1 MLKIKMIAHK
11 GKPNKSGRVP
21 ILMQLTIGQQTCHI
35 STKQNILPEKWGD
48 GKPIGHTR
56 EDQAITAVLEEI
68 RTKAYNKF
76 LQLQGQNINVTPERL
91 KQALLG
97 KDQVQPRG
105 YVEIF
110 DQWLVEYSKM
120 VGITTSKR
128 TLDKYIL
135 VRNRLQ
141 DYIASQLGVKDIS
154 LEEVT
159 PKFLSNFDNYLRV
172 EYNMANNHA
181 MKIRQKLRTIYKVAI
196 DNGWVSKNP
205 FSTVKIHFDPVER
218 DVLTKSELT
227 ALIQTDMIFDRLEK
241 MRDVFVFACFTG
253 LAHCDVA
260 GLTKEN
266 IITDEAGQVWL
277 KTHRQK
283 TSEVVDIP
291 LLEIPQLIIKKY
303 QGIKE
308 LNGKLLPTLTNSCSN
323 LYLKEVAVRCGINKT
338 LTFHMARHTFATT
351 VTLSNG
357 VPIES
362 VAKMLG
368 HRNIRTTQI
377 YAKVI
382 KDKLAEDQTA
392 TILKSISLCL
402 GNFLIF
408 TNPLFNANTPQG
420 RNILNHC

>member
-266 IITDEAGQVWL
+266 IITDESGQVWL

-303 QGIKE
+303 QGMKE
-308 LNGKLLPTLTNSCSN
+308 LNGRLLPTLTNSCSN

-382 KDKLAEDQTA
+382 KDKLAEDMNNLATRICGDYSIQTSN
-392 TILKSISLCL
+392 ISIHIS
-402 GNFLIF
+402 
-408 TNPLFNANTPQG
+408 
-420 RNILNHC
+420 

>member
-76 LQLQGQNINVTPERL
+76 LQLQAQNINVTPERL

-303 QGIKE
+303 QGMKE

-382 KDKLAEDQTA
+382 KDKLAEDMNNLATRICGDYSIQTSN
-392 TILKSISLCL
+392 ISIHIS
-402 GNFLIF
+402 
-408 TNPLFNANTPQG
+408 
-420 RNILNHC
+420 

>member
-196 DNGWVSKNP
+196 DNGWVGKNP

-303 QGIKE
+303 QGMKE

-382 KDKLAEDQTA
+382 KDKLAEDMNNLATRICGDYSIQTSN
-392 TILKSISLCL
+392 IVIHIS
-402 GNFLIF
+402 
-408 TNPLFNANTPQG
+408 
-420 RNILNHC
+420 

>member
-159 PKFLSNFDNYLRV
+159 PKFLSNFDNYLRI

-303 QGIKE
+303 QGMKE

-382 KDKLAEDQTA
+382 KDKLAEDMNNLATRICGDYSIQTSNIA
-392 TILKSISLCL
+392 IHIS
-402 GNFLIF
+402 
-408 TNPLFNANTPQG
+408 
-420 RNILNHC
+420 

>member
-76 LQLQGQNINVTPERL
+76 LQMQGQNINVTPERL

-218 DVLTKSELT
+218 DVLTKSELA
-227 ALIQTDMIFDRLEK
+227 ALIQTDMIFDRLDK

-260 GLTKEN
+260 ALTKEN

-291 LLEIPQLIIKKY
+291 LLEIPQFIIKKY
-303 QGIKE
+303 QGMKE

-377 YAKVI
+377 YAKII
-382 KDKLAEDQTA
+382 KDKLAEDMSKLATRICGDYSIQTNNIA
-392 TILKSISLCL
+392 IHIS
-402 GNFLIF
+402 
-408 TNPLFNANTPQG
+408 
-420 RNILNHC
+420 

>member
-1 MLKIKMIAHK
+1 MRTEMLKIKMIAHK

-218 DVLTKSELT
+218 DVLTKSELA
-227 ALIQTDMIFDRLEK
+227 ALIQTDMEIDRLEK

-303 QGIKE
+303 QGMKE

-377 YAKVI
+377 YAKII
-382 KDKLAEDQTA
+382 KDKLAEDMSKLATRICGDYSIQTSNIA
-392 TILKSISLCL
+392 IHIS
-402 GNFLIF
+402 
-408 TNPLFNANTPQG
+408 
-420 RNILNHC
+420 

>member
-1 MLKIKMIAHK
+1 MRTEMLKIKMIAHK

-76 LQLQGQNINVTPERL
+76 LQLQAQNINVTPERL

-218 DVLTKSELT
+218 DVLTKSELA
-227 ALIQTDMIFDRLEK
+227 ALIQTDMEIDRLEK

-303 QGIKE
+303 QGMKE

-377 YAKVI
+377 YAKII
-382 KDKLAEDQTA
+382 KDKLAEDMNNLATRICGDYSIQTSNIA
-392 TILKSISLCL
+392 IHIS
-402 GNFLIF
+402 
-408 TNPLFNANTPQG
+408 
-420 RNILNHC
+420 

>member
-196 DNGWVSKNP
+196 DNGLVSKNP

-303 QGIKE
+303 QGMKE

-382 KDKLAEDQTA
+382 KDKLAEDMSKLA
-392 TILKSISLCL
+392 TRICGDYSIQMS
-402 GNFLIF
+402 
-408 TNPLFNANTPQG
+408 
-420 RNILNHC
+420 NIAIHIS

>member
-227 ALIQTDMIFDRLEK
+227 ALIQTDMIFDRLDK

-303 QGIKE
+303 QGMKE

-377 YAKVI
+377 YAKII
-382 KDKLAEDQTA
+382 KDKLAEDMSKLATRICGDYSIQTSNIA
-392 TILKSISLCL
+392 IHIS
-402 GNFLIF
+402 
-408 TNPLFNANTPQG
+408 
-420 RNILNHC
+420 

>member
-227 ALIQTDMIFDRLEK
+227 ALIQTNMIFDRLEK

-266 IITDEAGQVWL
+266 IITDESGQVWL

-303 QGIKE
+303 QGMKE

-382 KDKLAEDQTA
+382 KDKLAEDMNNLATRICGDYSIQTSNIA
-392 TILKSISLCL
+392 IHIS
-402 GNFLIF
+402 
-408 TNPLFNANTPQG
+408 
-420 RNILNHC
+420 

>member
-105 YVEIF
+105 YIEIF

-205 FSTVKIHFDPVER
+205 FSTVKIHFEPVER

-303 QGIKE
+303 QGMKE

-382 KDKLAEDQTA
+382 KDKLAEDMSNLATRICGDYSIQTSNIA
-392 TILKSISLCL
+392 IHIS
-402 GNFLIF
+402 
-408 TNPLFNANTPQG
+408 
-420 RNILNHC
+420 

>member
-159 PKFLSNFDNYLRV
+159 PKFLSNFDNYLRI

-218 DVLTKSELT
+218 DVLTKSELA

-241 MRDVFVFACFTG
+241 MRDIFVFACFTG

-303 QGIKE
+303 QGMKE

-377 YAKVI
+377 YAKII
-382 KDKLAEDQTA
+382 KDKLAEDMSKLATRICGDYSIQTSNIA
-392 TILKSISLCL
+392 IHIS
-402 GNFLIF
+402 
-408 TNPLFNANTPQG
+408 
-420 RNILNHC
+420 

>member
-76 LQLQGQNINVTPERL
+76 LQLQGQNINVTLERL

-303 QGIKE
+303 QGMKE

-382 KDKLAEDQTA
+382 KDKLAEDMNNLATRICGDYSIQTSN
-392 TILKSISLCL
+392 ISIHIS
-402 GNFLIF
+402 
-408 TNPLFNANTPQG
+408 
-420 RNILNHC
+420 

>member
-76 LQLQGQNINVTPERL
+76 LQLQAQNINVTPERL

-218 DVLTKSELT
+218 DVLTKSELA

-241 MRDVFVFACFTG
+241 MRDIFVFACFTG

-303 QGIKE
+303 QGMKE

-377 YAKVI
+377 YAKII
-382 KDKLAEDQTA
+382 KDKLAEDMSKLATRICGDYSIQTSNIA
-392 TILKSISLCL
+392 IHIS
-402 GNFLIF
+402 
-408 TNPLFNANTPQG
+408 
-420 RNILNHC
+420 

>member
-141 DYIASQLGVKDIS
+141 DYIVSQLGVKDIS

-205 FSTVKIHFDPVER
+205 FSTVKIHFEPVER

-303 QGIKE
+303 EGMKE

-382 KDKLAEDQTA
+382 KDKLAEDMNNLATRICGDYSIQTSN
-392 TILKSISLCL
+392 ISIHIS
-402 GNFLIF
+402 
-408 TNPLFNANTPQG
+408 
-420 RNILNHC
+420 

>member
-181 MKIRQKLRTIYKVAI
+181 MKIRQKLRTIYRVAI

-218 DVLTKSELT
+218 DVLTKSELA

-303 QGIKE
+303 QGMKE

-382 KDKLAEDQTA
+382 KDKLAEDMNNLATRICGDYSIQTSNIA
-392 TILKSISLCL
+392 IHIS
-402 GNFLIF
+402 
-408 TNPLFNANTPQG
+408 
-420 RNILNHC
+420 

>member
-56 EDQAITAVLEEI
+56 EDQAITTVLEEI

-303 QGIKE
+303 QGMKE

-382 KDKLAEDQTA
+382 KDKLAEDMNNLATRICGDYSIQTSNIA
-392 TILKSISLCL
+392 IHIS
-402 GNFLIF
+402 
-408 TNPLFNANTPQG
+408 
-420 RNILNHC
+420 

>member
-291 LLEIPQLIIKKY
+291 LLEIPQLIIRKY
-303 QGIKE
+303 QGMKE

-357 VPIES
+357 VPMES

-382 KDKLAEDQTA
+382 KDKLAEDMNNLATRICGDYSIQTSNIA
-392 TILKSISLCL
+392 IHIS
-402 GNFLIF
+402 
-408 TNPLFNANTPQG
+408 
-420 RNILNHC
+420 

>member
-218 DVLTKSELT
+218 DVLTKSELA
-227 ALIQTDMIFDRLEK
+227 ALIQTDMVFDRLEK
-241 MRDVFVFACFTG
+241 MRDVFAFACFTG

-303 QGIKE
+303 QGMKE

-382 KDKLAEDQTA
+382 KDKLAEDMNNLATRICGDYSIQTSN
-392 TILKSISLCL
+392 ISIHIS
-402 GNFLIF
+402 
-408 TNPLFNANTPQG
+408 
-420 RNILNHC
+420 

>member
-205 FSTVKIHFDPVER
+205 FSTVKIHFEPVER

-303 QGIKE
+303 QGMKE

-377 YAKVI
+377 YAKII
-382 KDKLAEDQTA
+382 KDKLAEDMNNLATRICGDYSIQTSNIA
-392 TILKSISLCL
+392 IHIS
-402 GNFLIF
+402 
-408 TNPLFNANTPQG
+408 
-420 RNILNHC
+420 

>member
-1 MLKIKMIAHK
+1 MRTEMLKIKMIAHK

-159 PKFLSNFDNYLRV
+159 PKFLSSFDNYLRV

-205 FSTVKIHFDPVER
+205 FSTVKIHFEPVER

-303 QGIKE
+303 QGMKE

-382 KDKLAEDQTA
+382 KDKLAEDMSNLATRICGDYSIQTSNIA
-392 TILKSISLCL
+392 IHIS
-402 GNFLIF
+402 
-408 TNPLFNANTPQG
+408 
-420 RNILNHC
+420 

>member
-159 PKFLSNFDNYLRV
+159 PKFLSNFDNYLRI

-218 DVLTKSELT
+218 DVLTKSELA

-241 MRDVFVFACFTG
+241 MRDIFVFACFTG

-303 QGIKE
+303 QGMKE

-382 KDKLAEDQTA
+382 KDKLAEDMNNLATRICGDYSIQTSNIA
-392 TILKSISLCL
+392 IHIS
-402 GNFLIF
+402 
-408 TNPLFNANTPQG
+408 
-420 RNILNHC
+420 

>member
-1 MLKIKMIAHK
+1 MRTEMLKIKMIAHK

-205 FSTVKIHFDPVER
+205 FSTVKIHFEPVER

-283 TSEVVDIP
+283 TSEMVDIP

-303 QGIKE
+303 QGMKE

-377 YAKVI
+377 YAKII
-382 KDKLAEDQTA
+382 KDKLAEDMSKLATRICGDYSIQTSNIA
-392 TILKSISLCL
+392 IHIS
-402 GNFLIF
+402 
-408 TNPLFNANTPQG
+408 
-420 RNILNHC
+420 

>member
-1 MLKIKMIAHK
+1 MRTEMLKIKMIAHK

-159 PKFLSNFDNYLRV
+159 PKFLSSFDNYLRV

-266 IITDEAGQVWL
+266 IITDESGQVWL

-303 QGIKE
+303 QGMKE

-382 KDKLAEDQTA
+382 KDKLAEDMNNLATRICGDYSIQTSN
-392 TILKSISLCL
+392 ISIHIS
-402 GNFLIF
+402 
-408 TNPLFNANTPQG
+408 
-420 RNILNHC
+420 

>member
-218 DVLTKSELT
+218 DVLTKSELA

-303 QGIKE
+303 QGMKE

-382 KDKLAEDQTA
+382 KDKLAEDMNNLATRICGDYSIQTSNIA
-392 TILKSISLCL
+392 IHIS
-402 GNFLIF
+402 
-408 TNPLFNANTPQG
+408 
-420 RNILNHC
+420 

>member
-303 QGIKE
+303 QSMKE

-382 KDKLAEDQTA
+382 KDKLAEDMNNLATRICGDYSIQTSN
-392 TILKSISLCL
+392 ISIHIS
-402 GNFLIF
+402 
-408 TNPLFNANTPQG
+408 
-420 RNILNHC
+420 

>member
-1 MLKIKMIAHK
+1 MRTEMLKIKMIAHK

-159 PKFLSNFDNYLRV
+159 PKFLSSFDNYLRV

-218 DVLTKSELT
+218 DVLTKSELA

-241 MRDVFVFACFTG
+241 MRDIFVFACFTG

-303 QGIKE
+303 QGMKE

-377 YAKVI
+377 YAKII
-382 KDKLAEDQTA
+382 KDKLAEDMSKLATRICGDYSIQTSNIA
-392 TILKSISLCL
+392 IHIS
-402 GNFLIF
+402 
-408 TNPLFNANTPQG
+408 
-420 RNILNHC
+420 

>member
-76 LQLQGQNINVTPERL
+76 LQLQAQNINVTPERL

-181 MKIRQKLRTIYKVAI
+181 MKIRQKLRTIYRVAI

-218 DVLTKSELT
+218 DVLTKSELA

-303 QGIKE
+303 QGMKE

-377 YAKVI
+377 YAKII
-382 KDKLAEDQTA
+382 KDKLAEDMSKLATRICGDYSIQTSNIA
-392 TILKSISLCL
+392 IHIS
-402 GNFLIF
+402 
-408 TNPLFNANTPQG
+408 
-420 RNILNHC
+420 

>member
-1 MLKIKMIAHK
+1 MRTEMLKIKMIAHK

-227 ALIQTDMIFDRLEK
+227 ALIQTDMIFDRLDK

-303 QGIKE
+303 QGMKE

-382 KDKLAEDQTA
+382 KDKLAEDMSNLATRICGDYSIQTSNIA
-392 TILKSISLCL
+392 IHIS
-402 GNFLIF
+402 
-408 TNPLFNANTPQG
+408 
-420 RNILNHC
+420 

>member
-1 MLKIKMIAHK
+1 MRTEMLKIKMIAHK

-218 DVLTKSELT
+218 DVLTKSELA

-303 QGIKE
+303 QGMKE

-377 YAKVI
+377 YAKII
-382 KDKLAEDQTA
+382 KDKLAEDMSKLSTRICGDYSIQTSNIA
-392 TILKSISLCL
+392 IHIS
-402 GNFLIF
+402 
-408 TNPLFNANTPQG
+408 
-420 RNILNHC
+420 

>member
-1 MLKIKMIAHK
+1 MRTEMLKIKMIAHK

-303 QGIKE
+303 QGMKE

-382 KDKLAEDQTA
+382 KDKLAEDMNNLATRICGDYSIQTSN
-392 TILKSISLCL
+392 ISIHIS
-402 GNFLIF
+402 
-408 TNPLFNANTPQG
+408 
-420 RNILNHC
+420 

>member
-1 MLKIKMIAHK
+1 MRTEMLKIKMIAHK

-218 DVLTKSELT
+218 DVLTKLELT

-266 IITDEAGQVWL
+266 IITDEDGQVWL

-303 QGIKE
+303 QGMKE

-382 KDKLAEDQTA
+382 KDKLAEDMNNLATRICGDYSIQTSN
-392 TILKSISLCL
+392 ISIHIS
-402 GNFLIF
+402 
-408 TNPLFNANTPQG
+408 
-420 RNILNHC
+420 

>member
-76 LQLQGQNINVTPERL
+76 LQLQAQNINVTPERL

-205 FSTVKIHFDPVER
+205 FSTVKIHFEPVER

-303 QGIKE
+303 QGMKE

-377 YAKVI
+377 YAKII
-382 KDKLAEDQTA
+382 KDKLAEDMNNLATRICGDYSIQTSNIA
-392 TILKSISLCL
+392 IHIS
-402 GNFLIF
+402 
-408 TNPLFNANTPQG
+408 
-420 RNILNHC
+420 

>member
-277 KTHRQK
+277 KPHRQK

-303 QGIKE
+303 QGMKE

-382 KDKLAEDQTA
+382 KDKLAEDMNNLATRICGDYSIQTSNIA
-392 TILKSISLCL
+392 IHIS
-402 GNFLIF
+402 
-408 TNPLFNANTPQG
+408 
-420 RNILNHC
+420 

>member
-303 QGIKE
+303 QGMKE

-338 LTFHMARHTFATT
+338 LTFHIARHTFATT

-377 YAKVI
+377 YAKII
-382 KDKLAEDQTA
+382 KDKLAEDMSKLATRICGDYSIQTSNIA
-392 TILKSISLCL
+392 IHIS
-402 GNFLIF
+402 
-408 TNPLFNANTPQG
+408 
-420 RNILNHC
+420 

>member
-11 GKPNKSGRVP
+11 GKPNKFGRVP

-303 QGIKE
+303 QGMKE

-382 KDKLAEDQTA
+382 KDKLAEDMNNLATRICGDYSIQTSN
-392 TILKSISLCL
+392 ISIHIS
-402 GNFLIF
+402 
-408 TNPLFNANTPQG
+408 
-420 RNILNHC
+420 

>member
-1 MLKIKMIAHK
+1 MRTEMLKIKMIAHK

-76 LQLQGQNINVTPERL
+76 LQLQAQNINVTPERL

-303 QGIKE
+303 QGMKE

-377 YAKVI
+377 YAKII
-382 KDKLAEDQTA
+382 KDKLAEDMSKLATRICGDYSIQTSNIA
-392 TILKSISLCL
+392 IHIS
-402 GNFLIF
+402 
-408 TNPLFNANTPQG
+408 
-420 RNILNHC
+420 

>member
-1 MLKIKMIAHK
+1 MRTEMLKIKMIAHK

-283 TSEVVDIP
+283 TSEMVDIP

-303 QGIKE
+303 QGMKE

-382 KDKLAEDQTA
+382 KDKLAEDMNNLATRICGDYSIQTSN
-392 TILKSISLCL
+392 ISIHIS
-402 GNFLIF
+402 
-408 TNPLFNANTPQG
+408 
-420 RNILNHC
+420 

>member
-303 QGIKE
+303 QSMKG

-382 KDKLAEDQTA
+382 KDKLAEDMNNLATRICGDYSIQTSNIA
-392 TILKSISLCL
+392 IHIS
-402 GNFLIF
+402 
-408 TNPLFNANTPQG
+408 
-420 RNILNHC
+420 